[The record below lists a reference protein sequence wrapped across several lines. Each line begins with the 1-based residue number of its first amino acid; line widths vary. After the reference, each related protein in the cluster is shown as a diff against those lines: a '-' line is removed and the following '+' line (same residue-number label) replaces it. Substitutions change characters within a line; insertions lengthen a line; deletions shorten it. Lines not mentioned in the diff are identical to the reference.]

1 MSYLADIY
9 RNFDP
14 LFAEENASMVSF
26 PNCTEVG
33 SIVFIGSQGC
43 GKHSILGQ
51 LIERFKPI
59 PGSSYVEEDVNAE
72 LRNVIFKIPIVSCP
86 TNFSELQNTQAIF
99 ENCQIIILI
108 IDCTKELPTDL
119 VLSVKTIREQLD
131 PEPTI
136 YVFLN
141 KSDLLDSYTSE
152 NVLSSQSQQ
161 IKDIIPDSI
170 IRSTSINNGTALFEI
185 SLCIESILPKNAEL
199 KDSMKQF
206 ALSLELSNVFL
217 IDLQSSAFMISSSDS
232 TISADQFLMC
242 KDGVEMFVNL
252 TNVMD
257 SKGAQPIA
265 SVELKDGTF
274 IHFFWST
281 YDVILVGISDKRV
294 PSATSKNNVIA
305 LLNSIRSILND

>member
-33 SIVFIGSQGC
+33 SIVFIGSQGA

-72 LRNVIFKIPIVSCP
+72 LRNVIFKIPIISCP
-86 TNFSELQNTQAIF
+86 TNFSELQNVQTIF

-108 IDCTKELPTDL
+108 IDCTKELPIDL
-119 VLSVKTIREQLD
+119 ISSVNSTREQLD
-131 PEPTI
+131 PKPAI
-136 YVFLN
+136 HVFLN
-141 KSDLLDSYTSE
+141 KTDLLDSYTSR
-152 NVLSSQSQQ
+152 NILSSHSQK
-161 IKDIIPDSI
+161 ILDIISDAI
-170 IRSTSINNGTALFEI
+170 FHSTSINDGTALLEI
-185 SLCIESILPKNAEL
+185 SLCIESILPKKDEL
-199 KDSMKQF
+199 RATMEQF
-206 ALSLELSNVFL
+206 QKSLELSNVFL
-217 IDLQSSAFMISSSDS
+217 IDLQSSAFMISSGE
-232 TISADQFLMC
+232 SAIKPNQFLMC

-257 SKGAQPIA
+257 SKSAQPIS
-265 SVELKDGTF
+265 SVELKYGTF
-274 IHFFWST
+274 IHFFWSA
-281 YDVILVGISDKRV
+281 YDVILVGISDKRI

-305 LLNSIRSILND
+305 LLNSIRNILSE

>member
-185 SLCIESILPKNAEL
+185 SLCIESILPKNVEL
-199 KDSMKQF
+199 KATMKQF

-232 TISADQFLMC
+232 TISSDQFLMC